1 MAFLSQQELESLGF
15 KKLGKNVRVSSN
27 ASIYNASEMELGDHS
42 RIDDYCVLSGKVSLG
57 RNVHIA
63 VFCNVAGGS
72 EGVFLDDFS
81 GLAYRCSVI
90 SQTDDYTGLSMTN
103 PTVPAEFKKET
114 KRAVYIGRHSIIG
127 ASSLI
132 MPGVRVAEG
141 TAVGAMSMVTKSTEP
156 WSVYFGVPA
165 KRLKARKKEL
175 LSLEKAYLDQF
186 PLE

>member
-1 MAFLSQQELESLGF
+1 
-15 KKLGKNVRVSSN
+15 
-27 ASIYNASEMELGDHS
+27 
-42 RIDDYCVLSGKVSLG
+42 
-57 RNVHIA
+57 
-63 VFCNVAGGS
+63 
-72 EGVFLDDFS
+72 
-81 GLAYRCSVI
+81 
-90 SQTDDYTGLSMTN
+90 
-103 PTVPAEFKKET
+103 
-114 KRAVYIGRHSIIG
+114 
-127 ASSLI
+127 